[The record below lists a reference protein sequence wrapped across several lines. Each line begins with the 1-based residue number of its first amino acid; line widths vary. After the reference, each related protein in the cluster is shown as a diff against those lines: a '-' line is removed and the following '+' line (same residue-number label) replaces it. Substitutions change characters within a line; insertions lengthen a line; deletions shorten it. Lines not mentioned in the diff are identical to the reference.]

1 MKEGNVFDIQR
12 FSTHDGP
19 GIRTTVFMKGCPLS
33 CLWCHNPESQ
43 NAETELFFNKSTCI
57 NCKACDQVCPYEN
70 AREILACSKLRL
82 EKCGSCQKCSE
93 VCPTNTI
100 ESIGKTYSSDEI
112 VFEAIK
118 DKAFYDN
125 SGGGV
130 TLSGGEPMYQ
140 VDFTTDILKKLK
152 EKKIHTAIE
161 TSGFAKTEFFLKVVP
176 WVDLFLWDVKIT
188 DEKLHKKFTGVPF
201 KPILENLKRI
211 DQEGAKTLLRLI
223 IIPEVNMTVKHYESI
238 AEICAELKNVQA
250 IELLPYHEYGNSK
263 YGKLGH
269 PQAVFFRQPSP
280 KDIELACASIHE
292 KNSEIKIIH

>member
-1 MKEGNVFDIQR
+1 MEGNVFDIQR

-33 CLWCHNPESQ
+33 CVWCHNPESQ
-43 NAETELFFNKSTCI
+43 KAEIELFFNKTSCI
-57 NCKACDQVCPYEN
+57 NCKACDEVCPYGN
-70 AREILACSKLRL
+70 AREILSSFKLRL
-82 EKCGSCQKCSE
+82 EKCESCIKCSE
-93 VCPTNTI
+93 VCPTNSI
-100 ESIGKTYSSDEI
+100 ESIGRFYTSDEI
-112 VFEAIK
+112 VVEALK

-140 VDFTTDILKKLK
+140 ADFAIDILKKLK

-161 TSGFAKTEFFLKVVP
+161 TSGFASTEFMLKVAP

-188 DEKLHKKFTGVPF
+188 DEKLHKKYTGVPL

-211 DQEGAKTLLRLI
+211 DQAGAKTLLRLI
-223 IIPEVNMTVKHYESI
+223 MIPEVNMNMQHYERV
-238 AEICAELKNVQA
+238 AKLCAELKNVQA

-263 YGKLGH
+263 KGKLGH
-269 PQAVFFRQPSP
+269 SKARVFSKPSQ
-280 KDIELACASIHE
+280 KDLDFVCTSIHE
-292 KNSEIKIIH
+292 KNSKIKIIY